1 MKKSLLKLSCYLF
14 KFNNVILYFIFIYN
28 EEIIY
33 QIRETINLFLIIKL
47 NKVNFTN
54 YRIAYG
60 FIVK

>member
-33 QIRETINLFLIIKL
+33 QIRETINLLLIIKL